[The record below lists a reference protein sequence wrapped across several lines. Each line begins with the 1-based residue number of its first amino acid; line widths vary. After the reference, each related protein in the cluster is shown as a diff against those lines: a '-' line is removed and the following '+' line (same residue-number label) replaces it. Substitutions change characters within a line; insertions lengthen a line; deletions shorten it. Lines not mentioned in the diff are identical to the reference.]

1 MSGKR
6 KELLVSVG
14 HLENC
19 SQVGIDEE
27 SPRIVD
33 LAAFGA
39 LVRILAEYLEEE
51 AQCVAR
57 IVRSKVL
64 NLTFQKDSESVNYAL
79 EGCEVE
85 LVEDA
90 KVLDGVP
97 LHSPLFIARV
107 YCHFDGLWNESILKI

>member
-6 KELLVSVG
+6 KELFVSVG
-14 HLENC
+14 HLENS
-19 SQVGIDEE
+19 SQVDIDEE
-27 SPRIVD
+27 SPRIID

-39 LVRILAEYLEEE
+39 LVRILAEDLEEE
-51 AQCVAR
+51 AQRVAR

-90 KVLDGVP
+90 KVLDGIP
-97 LHSPLFIARV
+97 LHTPLFITRI
-107 YCHFDGLWNESILKI
+107 CRHFNSLWNESILKI